1 MICKSILIAEDNDD
15 IRETLEEVLKMEG
28 YRVHAVKNG
37 REALR
42 ALKQIEGPAL
52 ILLDLMM
59 PVMNGWEVLEAQREN
74 NVIRPLP
81 VVVVSAISAAMALK
95 HKEKLVSAA
104 GYLSKPVSLD
114 SLLEIVRQHCG
125 TGSDRLGFR
134 ALQSSVAD
142 ASDRTADSA

>member
-28 YRVHAVKNG
+28 YQVHAVKNG

-59 PVMNGWEVLEAQREN
+59 PVMNGWEFLEAQREN
-74 NVIRPLP
+74 NVIQPLP

-125 TGSDRLGFR
+125 TGSDRLGFQ

-142 ASDRTADSA
+142 ASDRAADSA